1 MLTEYAKL
9 LDIKKA
15 SDLRQFK
22 VINLILLIS
31 MVWTRCLHW
40 TYNIIQVMVIWYNDK
55 AWTFLA
61 VGCVPLTLFTFFNA
75 MACVLPMYKRFIK
88 FLHKSADVESLPSDA
103 SEKMKTQ
110 SMMDLEDA
118 IDELILE
125 DANADMQTNLV
136 TALDARVNA
145 FMESL
150 EGREKLVRRKTMPPL
165 RKRGTWS
172 SARMIRGLSV
182 PASAW
187 KED

>member
-1 MLTEYAKL
+1 
-9 LDIKKA
+9 
-15 SDLRQFK
+15 
-22 VINLILLIS
+22 
-31 MVWTRCLHW
+31 
-40 TYNIIQVMVIWYNDK
+40 
-55 AWTFLA
+55 
-61 VGCVPLTLFTFFNA
+61 
-75 MACVLPMYKRFIK
+75 
-88 FLHKSADVESLPSDA
+88 
-103 SEKMKTQ
+103 
-110 SMMDLEDA
+110 MMDLEDA